1 MSPLSPLSLWNIL
14 LFKDLFSLTF
24 IPPTTFTLD
33 QAAMHAFLKF
43 SINWHLPVGLCI
55 ILCPWWV
62 WAQDASKYP
71 SKQIHMVV
79 PFTASG
85 PTDTMARILA
95 QKLSEA
101 LEEAVIIDNKAG
113 AGGSIGAEYVAHSL
127 ADGYTLLFTS
137 AGVVSVNPSLNKVG
151 FDTLRDFAPIVKT
164 SSLASLLVVNPNLK
178 IKTLDEFIKLAKSKP
193 GQLNYGTSGP
203 GSASHLA
210 MEMFNKM
217 AQVEILHVPYKGAA
231 PAVTDLLAGNVQV
244 MLIGITPVLPFVNS
258 GKLLALGVSSLQPS
272 PMAPQVPTIAASG
285 LPGFEVSNWLGL
297 FAPINTPVAIIN
309 KLNAQTNALMKLAD
323 VKAKLVKE
331 GLDPVPS
338 NTPAQFK
345 DYVQGEIIRWS
356 KTVKESNIQN

>member
-1 MSPLSPLSLWNIL
+1 
-14 LFKDLFSLTF
+14 
-24 IPPTTFTLD
+24 
-33 QAAMHAFLKF
+33 
-43 SINWHLPVGLCI
+43 
-55 ILCPWWV
+55 
-62 WAQDASKYP
+62 
-71 SKQIHMVV
+71 
-79 PFTASG
+79 
-85 PTDTMARILA
+85 
-95 QKLSEA
+95 
-101 LEEAVIIDNKAG
+101 
-113 AGGSIGAEYVAHSL
+113 
-127 ADGYTLLFTS
+127 
-137 AGVVSVNPSLNKVG
+137 VVSVNPSLNKVG

>member
-1 MSPLSPLSLWNIL
+1 MGMW
-14 LFKDLFSLTF
+14 
-24 IPPTTFTLD
+24 
-33 QAAMHAFLKF
+33 AA
-43 SINWHLPVGLCI
+43 LCSG
-55 ILCPWWV
+55 WGM
-62 WAQDASKYP
+62 AQDASKYP
-71 SKQIHMVV
+71 SRPIHMVV

-85 PTDTMARILA
+85 PTDTMARVLA
-95 QKLSEA
+95 QKLSEL

-113 AGGSIGAEYVAHSL
+113 AGGSIGAEYVAHSS
-127 ADGYTLLFTS
+127 ADGYTLLFTT

-164 SSLASLLVVNPNLK
+164 GSLASLLVVNPNLK
-178 IKTLDEFIKLAKSKP
+178 IKTLEEFIKLAKSKP

-217 AQVEILHVPYKGAA
+217 AQVNILHVPYKGAA

-244 MLIGITPVLPFVNS
+244 MLIGITPVLAFVNS

-272 PMAPQVPTIAASG
+272 PMVPQVPTIASSG

-297 FAPINTPVAIIN
+297 FAPINTPMAIIN
-309 KLNAQTNALMKLAD
+309 KLNTQTNALMKLDD
-323 VKAKLVKE
+323 VRAKLTKE

-345 DYVQGEIIRWS
+345 DYVQSEIIRWS